1 MTLQGL
7 NHPCVPT
14 PQVSVILPAY
24 NAEAFLVRAVRSVR
38 NQSFVDWELL
48 IVDDG
53 SADGTAW
60 LARVEAEGDPRIF
73 IYSQQ
78 RNMGAA
84 AARNL
89 ALDHARGRYIA
100 FIDADDEWLP
110 QKLEAQLAH
119 LQETGASF
127 GYCGFWRVINGQ
139 RRRINV
145 PEQVTRD
152 QLLYGNVIGCL
163 TAIYD
168 SAVLGKTRM
177 PDFALS
183 HDYALWLDLLKHGHA
198 VGIDLPLAIYHC
210 QERSLSSN
218 AWRSAKGTWEI
229 YREYLQMPRHE
240 AAYCISAHLLR
251 RVFRG

>member
-1 MTLQGL
+1 MTLCRSHQPYDSL
-7 NHPCVPT
+7 
-14 PQVSVILPAY
+14 PQVSVLLPAY
-24 NAEAFLVRAVRSVR
+24 NAEVFLGRAIRSVR
-38 NQSFVDWELL
+38 NQSFPDWELL

-53 SADGTAW
+53 SADCTAG
-60 LARVEAEGDPRIF
+60 LAQVESVNDPRIVV
-73 IYSQQ
+73 YSAH

-89 ALDHARGRYIA
+89 ALRHARGRYIA

-110 QKLEAQLAH
+110 EKLETQLAH
-119 LQETGASF
+119 LHKTGASF
-127 GYCGFWRVINGQ
+127 GYSGFWRIIDGQ
-139 RRRINV
+139 RRRIKV
-145 PEQVTRD
+145 PQQVTRD

-168 SAVLGKTRM
+168 SAVLGKMPM

-183 HDYALWLDLLKHGHA
+183 HDYALWLDLLEQGPA
-198 VGIDLPLAIYHC
+198 VGIDRPLAIYHR
-210 QERSLSSN
+210 QKRSLSSN

>member
-1 MTLQGL
+1 MNPSDVL
-7 NHPCVPT
+7 T
-14 PQVSVILPAY
+14 PQVSVLLPAY
-24 NAEAFLVRAVRSVR
+24 NAEAFLARAIHSVR
-38 NQSFVDWELL
+38 NQSLSNWELL

-53 SADGTAW
+53 SVDGTAA
-60 LARVEAEGDPRIF
+60 LAKAEAERDPRVF
-73 IYSQQ
+73 AYSSQ

-89 ALDHARGRYIA
+89 ALKHARGRYIA

-145 PEQVTRD
+145 PQQVTRD

-177 PDFALS
+177 PDFELS
-183 HDYALWLDLLKHGHA
+183 HDYALWLDLLKQGPA
-198 VGIDLPLAIYHC
+198 VGIDRPLAIYHR
-210 QERSLSSN
+210 QKRSLSSN

>member
-1 MTLQGL
+1 MTLRRSHQPYDPL
-7 NHPCVPT
+7 
-14 PQVSVILPAY
+14 PQVSVLLPAY
-24 NAEAFLVRAVRSVR
+24 NAEAFLERAIRSVR
-38 NQSFVDWELL
+38 NQGFTAWEML

-53 SADGTAW
+53 SVDSTAAI
-60 LARVEAEGDPRIF
+60 ARAEAEGDPRIF
-73 IYSQQ
+73 AYSSQ

-89 ALDHARGRYIA
+89 ALEHARGRYIA

-110 QKLEAQLAH
+110 QKLEMQVAH
-119 LQETGASF
+119 LQETGASL

-168 SAVLGKTRM
+168 SEVLGKMPM

-183 HDYALWLDLLKHGHA
+183 HDYALWLDLLERGPA
-198 VGIDLPLAIYHC
+198 VGIDRPLAIYHR
-210 QERSLSSN
+210 QENSLSSN
-218 AWRSAKGTWEI
+218 AWRSTKGTWEI
-229 YREYLQMPRHE
+229 YREHLQMPRHK
-240 AAYCISAHLLR
+240 AAYCLSTHLLR
-251 RVFRG
+251 RIFRG

>member
-1 MTLQGL
+1 MTLLFSTQSRA
-7 NHPCVPT
+7 PT
-14 PQVSVILPAY
+14 PQVSVLLPAY
-24 NAEAFLVRAVRSVR
+24 NAESFLARAVQSVR

-60 LARVEAEGDPRIF
+60 LATVEAEGDPRIF
-73 IYSQQ
+73 VYSQQ

-183 HDYALWLDLLKHGHA
+183 HDYALWLDLLEHGPA
-198 VGIDLPLAIYHC
+198 LGINQPLAIYHR

-218 AWRSAKGTWEI
+218 AWHSAKGTWGI
-229 YREYLQMPRHE
+229 YRNYLKMSRRD
-240 AAYCISAHLLR
+240 AARCLSAHLLKR
-251 RVFRG
+251 TFRG